1 MISITRR
8 DVEDFEIR
16 SRIKVG
22 ETVPDVEAALKG
34 LVEKLTIDGVLRALA
49 NVAEAEADGIREHRM
64 PSGNPSINI
73 DEDARAQVDALERF
87 AGAYRQFGNEVYR
100 R

>member
-34 LVEKLTIDGVLRALA
+34 LVEKHTINGVLKALA
-49 NVAEAEADGIREHRM
+49 NVANAEADSIREHRM
-64 PSGNPSINI
+64 PSGNPSMFI
-73 DEDARAQVDALERF
+73 DGDAQREVRVLEEAASLLSETLRAS
-87 AGAYRQFGNEVYR
+87 
-100 R
+100 